1 MGYDFTITAIIP
13 ATPEQVYE
21 AWLDSRAH
29 GAMTGGKAKQ
39 SHRVGDPVSAW
50 DGYITGKN
58 LALKPGKTIV
68 QTWRTS
74 EFTAAHPDSIVT
86 VTLAKAPGGTLLTLK
101 HEHVP
106 NEQTAYEHNG
116 WQDNYFTPMKAY
128 FAQATK
134 VASKKKATKMASK
147 KIPAKKKVATKKA
160 TNVVPKK
167 TATKKTAAKKAQRR
181 NK

>member
-1 MGYDFTITAIIP
+1 MGYDFTLSAIIP
-13 ATPEQVYE
+13 ATPDQVYD

-39 SHRVGDPVSAW
+39 SHRVGDLVSAW

-86 VTLAKAPGGTLLTLK
+86 VTLAKAPGGTRLTLK

-134 VASKKKATKMASK
+134 A
-147 KIPAKKKVATKKA
+147 ATKKA
-160 TNVVPKK
+160 APKK
-167 TATKKTAAKKAQRR
+167 TARVKASVKKAVTKKTAAKPKVTAKKTAAKKARARR
-181 NK
+181 K